1 MRFALSKDTIMKETI
16 SSYADYCRVWA
27 EVYKKHAK
35 HSERTV
41 FSCYVRGGIK
51 NALNRGDLRKP
62 KQEVTTDED
71 IIGIYIVRA
80 LVAQGMR
87 ESDILAHTERMQD
100 YVDDAESRYDCSDLI
115 DLMEHGLCTI
125 GVDPLEEAHFIVN
138 VRNRLRYLWAKHGG
152 FELKPADD

>member
-1 MRFALSKDTIMKETI
+1 MRFALSKDTTMKEPI
-16 SSYADYCRVWA
+16 SSYEEYCRVWA

-35 HSERTV
+35 HTERAV
-41 FSCYVRGGIK
+41 FSCHVRWGIK
-51 NALNRGDLRKP
+51 DALNRGELRKP

-87 ESDILAHTERMQD
+87 ESAILEYTEQMQD
-100 YVDDAESRYDCSDLI
+100 YVDDVEIGYDCI
-115 DLMEHGLCTI
+115 DLMEQGLYAM
-125 GVDPLEEAHFIVN
+125 GVEPLVEAQFIIN

-152 FELKPADD
+152 FDLMPFADL

>member
-1 MRFALSKDTIMKETI
+1 MRFALSKDTIMKEPI

-51 NALNRGDLRKP
+51 DALNRGELRKP

-87 ESDILAHTERMQD
+87 ESAILDYTEQMQD
-100 YVDDAESRYDCSDLI
+100 YVDAAEDEGDCI
-115 DLMEHGLCTI
+115 NLMERGLHAM
-125 GVDPLEEAHFIVN
+125 GVDALVEASSIVN

-152 FELKPADD
+152 FELKPADY

>member
-1 MRFALSKDTIMKETI
+1 MKEPI
-16 SSYADYCRVWA
+16 SSYAYYCRVWA

-41 FSCYVRGGIK
+41 FSCYVRGGIL
-51 NALNRGDLRKP
+51 NALNRGELRKP

-87 ESDILAHTERMQD
+87 ESAIREYTEQMQH
-100 YVDDAESRYDCSDLI
+100 YVDDAEIRHDCI
-115 DLMEHGLCTI
+115 DLMEQGLHAM
-125 GVDPLEEAHFIVN
+125 GVLADTTERFSN

-152 FELKPADD
+152 FDLMAAAGL

>member
-1 MRFALSKDTIMKETI
+1 MKEPI
-16 SSYADYCRVWA
+16 SSYKHYCRVWA

-35 HSERTV
+35 HSKRTV

-51 NALNRGDLRKP
+51 DALNRGELRKP

-100 YVDDAESRYDCSDLI
+100 YVDDAEIRHDCI
-115 DLMEHGLCTI
+115 DLMEQSLCTM
-125 GVDPLEEAHFIVN
+125 GVDPLEEAQDIIN

-152 FELKPADD
+152 FELKPADDD

>member
-1 MRFALSKDTIMKETI
+1 MRFALSKDIIMKEPI
-16 SSYADYCRVWA
+16 SSYEEYCRVWA

-41 FSCYVRGGIK
+41 FSCYVRYGIQK
-51 NALNRGDLRKP
+51 ALNRGELRKP

-87 ESDILAHTERMQD
+87 ESVILAHTKRMQG
-100 YVDDAESRYDCSDLI
+100 YVDDAEEEHDCIDLI
-115 DLMEHGLCTI
+115 EQGLYAM
-125 GVDPLEEAHFIVN
+125 GVDPLVEAQFIYN

-152 FELKPADD
+152 FDLLAVTEL

>member
-1 MRFALSKDTIMKETI
+1 MKEPI
-16 SSYADYCRVWA
+16 SSYAYYCRVWA

-51 NALNRGDLRKP
+51 DALNRGELRKP
-62 KQEVTTDED
+62 KQEFTTDED

-87 ESDILAHTERMQD
+87 ESAILEYTEQMQD
-100 YVDDAESRYDCSDLI
+100 YVDAADRGHDCI
-115 DLMEHGLCTI
+115 DLMEQGLYAM
-125 GVDPLEEAHFIVN
+125 GVDPHVEAPFIIN

-152 FELKPADD
+152 FELKPTDDD

>member
-1 MRFALSKDTIMKETI
+1 MKEPI
-16 SSYADYCRVWA
+16 SSYEDYCRVWA

-41 FSCYVRGGIK
+41 FSCYVRHGIL
-51 NALNRGDLRKP
+51 NALNRGELRKP
-62 KQEVTTDED
+62 KQEVTTYED

-87 ESDILAHTERMQD
+87 ESAILAYTKQMQY
-100 YVDDAESRYDCSDLI
+100 YVDAADRRHDCI
-115 DLMEHGLCTI
+115 DLMEQGLHAM
-125 GVDPLEEAHFIVN
+125 GVDALVEASFIVN

-152 FELKPADD
+152 FDLMAVTEL

>member
-1 MRFALSKDTIMKETI
+1 MKEPI
-16 SSYADYCRVWA
+16 SSYEDYCRVWA

-51 NALNRGDLRKP
+51 DALNRGELRKP

-87 ESDILAHTERMQD
+87 ESAILDYTEQMQG
-100 YVDDAESRYDCSDLI
+100 YVDDAERRYDCI
-115 DLMEHGLCTI
+115 DLMADGLYAMGVNPI
-125 GVDPLEEAHFIVN
+125 GEASFIVN
-138 VRNRLRYLWAKHGG
+138 VRNRIRYLWAKHGG
-152 FELKPADD
+152 FELAPTDDD

>member
-1 MRFALSKDTIMKETI
+1 MRFALSKDTIMKEPI
-16 SSYADYCRVWA
+16 SSYEDYCRVWA

-51 NALNRGDLRKP
+51 DALNRGELRKP

-87 ESDILAHTERMQD
+87 ESAILDYTEQMQD
-100 YVDDAESRYDCSDLI
+100 YVDAADRRHDCI
-115 DLMEHGLCTI
+115 DLMEQGLYAM
-125 GVDPLEEAHFIVN
+125 GVDALVEASFIYN

-152 FELKPADD
+152 FDLMAAAEL

>member
-1 MRFALSKDTIMKETI
+1 MRFALSKDTIMKEPI
-16 SSYADYCRVWA
+16 SSYEDYCRVWA

-51 NALNRGDLRKP
+51 DALNRGELRKP
-62 KQEVTTDED
+62 KQEVTTDAD

-87 ESDILAHTERMQD
+87 ESAILDYTEQMQD
-100 YVDDAESRYDCSDLI
+100 YVDDAEIRHDCI
-115 DLMEHGLCTI
+115 DLMEQGLYAM
-125 GVDPLEEAHFIVN
+125 GAEPLEHAQFIVN

-152 FELKPADD
+152 FDLTAVTEL

>member
-1 MRFALSKDTIMKETI
+1 MKEPI
-16 SSYADYCRVWA
+16 SSYEDYCRVWA

-51 NALNRGDLRKP
+51 DALNRGELRKP

-87 ESDILAHTERMQD
+87 ESAIWEYTEQMQG
-100 YVDDAESRYDCSDLI
+100 YVDAAERRHDCI
-115 DLMEHGLCTI
+115 DLMEQGLYAM
-125 GVDPLEEAHFIVN
+125 GVDPHAEGQFIIN
-138 VRNRLRYLWAKHGG
+138 PRNRLRYLWAKHGG
-152 FELKPADD
+152 FDLLAVTEL

>member
-1 MRFALSKDTIMKETI
+1 MKEPI
-16 SSYADYCRVWA
+16 SSYEDYCRVWA

-35 HSERTV
+35 HAERTV

-51 NALNRGDLRKP
+51 DALNRGELRKP

-87 ESDILAHTERMQD
+87 EYAILEYTEQMQD
-100 YVDDAESRYDCSDLI
+100 YVDAADRRHDCI
-115 DLMEHGLCTI
+115 DLMEQGLYAI
-125 GVDPLEEAHFIVN
+125 GVDPSAEAPFIVN
-138 VRNRLRYLWAKHGG
+138 VRNRIRYLWAKHGG
-152 FELKPADD
+152 FDLMPVTEL

>member
-1 MRFALSKDTIMKETI
+1 MKEPI
-16 SSYADYCRVWA
+16 SSYEEYCRVWA

-51 NALNRGDLRKP
+51 NALNRGELRKP

-87 ESDILAHTERMQD
+87 ESAILDYTEQMQD
-100 YVDDAESRYDCSDLI
+100 YVSGQVHTQHTTELVPFIYVGPTQATIAEGGVLADVAPTLLSLMNLPVPQEMQGKNLI
-115 DLMEHGLCTI
+115 TLQ
-125 GVDPLEEAHFIVN
+125 
-138 VRNRLRYLWAKHGG
+138 
-152 FELKPADD
+152 

>member
-1 MRFALSKDTIMKETI
+1 MKEPI
-16 SSYADYCRVWA
+16 SSYKYYCRVWA

-41 FSCYVRGGIK
+41 FSCYVRNGIK
-51 NALNRGDLRKP
+51 DALARGELRKP
-62 KQEVTTDED
+62 KREVSTDED

-87 ESDILAHTERMQD
+87 ESDILAHTEQMQD
-100 YVDDAESRYDCSDLI
+100 YVDDAEIGEDCI
-115 DLMEHGLCTI
+115 DLMEQGLCTM
-125 GVDPLEEAHFIVN
+125 GVDVLVEAADIIN

-152 FELKPADD
+152 FELKPADDD

>member
-1 MRFALSKDTIMKETI
+1 MRFALSKDTIMKEPI

-51 NALNRGDLRKP
+51 DALNRGELRKP

-87 ESDILAHTERMQD
+87 ESAILEHTEQMQD
-100 YVDDAESRYDCSDLI
+100 YVDAADRRHDCI
-115 DLMEHGLCTI
+115 DLMEQGLYAM
-125 GVDPLEEAHFIVN
+125 GVDALVEASFIYN

-152 FELKPADD
+152 FDLMAAAGL

>member
-1 MRFALSKDTIMKETI
+1 MKEPI
-16 SSYADYCRVWA
+16 SSYEDYCRVWA

-41 FSCYVRGGIK
+41 FSCYVRNGIK
-51 NALNRGDLRKP
+51 DALHRGELRKP

-87 ESDILAHTERMQD
+87 EDAILDYTEQMQA
-100 YVDDAESRYDCSDLI
+100 YVDAAERRHDCI
-115 DLMEHGLCTI
+115 DLMEQGLYAM
-125 GVDPLEEAHFIVN
+125 GVAPPVEAPFIYN

-152 FELKPADD
+152 FDLLAVTEL